1 MDNLSN
7 DTARDLLDFL
17 DQSTYV
23 FQGRLK
29 KSFQNQIAKSAGF
42 TITGLDVSLSDTP
55 EIPASTFWDVFSVY
69 RQADSIR
76 LQHKALGFTLSRSS
90 ILILLCAANYIRA
103 ATSSCIRI
111 GKGAPTPGSTSLL
124 FGSSSPLS
132 SVRGN

>member
-17 DQSTYV
+17 DQSTYA
-23 FQGRLK
+23 FQERLE

-42 TITGLDVSLSDTP
+42 TVTGLDVSLSDTP
-55 EIPASTFWDVFSVY
+55 EIPASTCSPCTVKRIRYAFSTKPL
-69 RQADSIR
+69 ASP
-76 LQHKALGFTLSRSS
+76 SREVQFSS
-90 ILILLCAANYIRA
+90 CLCAANYIRA